1 MMEPCNFYPSHVA
14 EMLRGLESNEIAD
27 KLLLAFH
34 SRTISDPILE
44 KIYKI
49 LEFPNQSQIPS
60 EKVRRL
66 IDTEYI
72 GDFPPID
79 EVFSKECE
87 VFPIDHDIEVD
98 LVKEDLFESK
108 SLSSYISEETNSTP
122 SKHSPNN
129 KKRTRSKNGL
139 KALSWKVKEIVERLG
154 SSTYQ
159 EVADCLV
166 REEIDLKAEKN
177 IRRRVYD
184 ALNVLI
190 AVGVLQKYSKV
201 VHPIRKIKVNTQEKI
216 ENLKI
221 LSEKYMRVKAVI
233 ERNKQNKMGY
243 QNLFMP
249 FNLVAV
255 PRGEEQAKIM
265 INVHKT
271 NACIKL
277 DRNFVLKNSD
287 DVLKYVDLKLNFGD
301 LPMEVEKICMNMKV
315 EDRSLDNHK
324 NFECLEIEN

>member
-1 MMEPCNFYPSHVA
+1 MMEPCNFYPSHIT
-14 EMLRGLESNEIAD
+14 EMLRGLELNEIAD
-27 KLLLAFH
+27 KLLLLFH
-34 SRTISDPILE
+34 SKSISDPILE
-44 KIYKI
+44 KIYKN
-49 LEFPNQSQIPS
+49 LDFPNKVQIPS
-60 EKVRRL
+60 AQVRRL
-66 IDTEYI
+66 IEAEYI

-79 EVFSKECE
+79 EVFPKDCE
-87 VFPIDHDIEVD
+87 MFQLDHDLELD
-98 LVKEDLFESK
+98 LVKEDFFESK

-122 SKHSPNN
+122 LKHSPKSL
-129 KKRTRSKNGL
+129 KKTRSKNGL

-166 REEIDLKAEKN
+166 REEIDFKAEKN

-201 VHPIRKIKVNTQEKI
+201 VQPIRKVKVNTQEKI
-216 ENLKI
+216 ENLKC

-233 ERNKQNKMGY
+233 ERNKQRKRGF

-277 DRNFVLKNSD
+277 DKSFILKNSD
-287 DVLKYVDLKLNFGD
+287 DVLKYIDLELDFQG
-301 LPMEVEKICMNMKV
+301 LPLEVFKILKTRRV
-315 EDRSLDNHK
+315 ETKGLFDDT
-324 NFECLEIEN
+324 NFEFFSK